1 MTPTEYWAKWAVAL
15 TMFLIA
21 EYWVIRFA
29 VIAAIKA
36 AK

>member
-1 MTPTEYWAKWAVAL
+1 MTPQEYWTRWAVAL
-15 TMFLIA
+15 TVFLVA